1 MIVVMFLLGMP
12 ALSGAAEVN
21 IVGEV
26 NDSYQIVGDDGK
38 IYEVAESDAGDELIT
53 QYIGSKVVVSGTLSK
68 LEDDDMEMILVKH
81 FKVLNDESGDYQEI
95 DDNKSEK

>member
-12 ALSGAAEVN
+12 ALSGAVEVN

-53 QYIGSKVVVSGTLSK
+53 QHIGSKVVVSGTLSK
-68 LEDDDMEMILVKH
+68 VDDDEMEIILVKH
-81 FKVLNDESGDYQEI
+81 FKVLDDEVKDYQEV
-95 DDNKSEK
+95 DDNKMER